1 MMTPILAITFG
12 PLEIAFAVIAILM
25 VLLIGKAG
33 LGLIAMIPNLF
44 PIVLAMGLMGVFTM
58 PLDTFTLM
66 IASISLGLA
75 VDDTI
80 HFMHN
85 YLRYLREEGDS
96 RIAIR
101 YTLATTGRAMLFTTL
116 VLASSFT
123 IFTLSEMN
131 NIFNFGA
138 LTSFA
143 ITMAFV
149 ADILLAPSLMH
160 LIHRNRE
167 SSVEA

>member
-1 MMTPILAITFG
+1 
-12 PLEIAFAVIAILM
+12 
-25 VLLIGKAG
+25 
-33 LGLIAMIPNLF
+33 
-44 PIVLAMGLMGVFTM
+44 
-58 PLDTFTLM
+58 
-66 IASISLGLA
+66 
-75 VDDTI
+75 
-80 HFMHN
+80 
-85 YLRYLREEGDS
+85 
-96 RIAIR
+96 
-101 YTLATTGRAMLFTTL
+101 MLFTTL

-143 ITMAFV
+143 IAMAFV

-167 SSVEA
+167 SPVEA